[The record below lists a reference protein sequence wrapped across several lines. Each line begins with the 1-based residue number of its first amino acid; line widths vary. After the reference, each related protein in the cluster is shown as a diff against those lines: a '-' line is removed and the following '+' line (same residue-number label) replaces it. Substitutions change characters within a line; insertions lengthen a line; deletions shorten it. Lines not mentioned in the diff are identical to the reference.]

1 MRATLSDRLEHI
13 LEAIGYLQQH
23 TGNLPWEQFI
33 ADKFL
38 RLGIE
43 RCLEIISEASRHL
56 PEEFKQ
62 KYAGIPWR
70 HVADIGNRLRHGY
83 DTVNNQI
90 VWNIVQDDIPVLKA
104 AVEAAIASNDQEP

>member
-1 MRATLSDRLEHI
+1 MKRLAFFNSTPGD
-13 LEAIGYLQQH
+13 L
-23 TGNLPWEQFI
+23 TWEQFI
-33 ADKFL
+33 ANKFL

-62 KYAGIPWR
+62 KHAGIPWR
-70 HVADIGNRLRHGY
+70 QVADIGNRLRHGY
-83 DTVNNQI
+83 DNVNNQI

-104 AVEAAIASNDQEP
+104 AVEAAIASDSGG

>member
-1 MRATLSDRLEHI
+1 MRATLNDRLEHI

-23 TGNLPWEQFI
+23 TGDLTWEQFI
-33 ADKFL
+33 ANKFL

-62 KYAGIPWR
+62 KYAEIPWR

-83 DTVNNQI
+83 DTVNVTPKPN
-90 VWNIVQDDIPVLKA
+90 VSRRGHRKGRFFG
-104 AVEAAIASNDQEP
+104 

>member
-1 MRATLSDRLEHI
+1 MRATLNARLEHI
-13 LEAIGYLQQH
+13 LEAISFLQQH
-23 TGNLPWEQFI
+23 IGDLTWEQFI

-62 KYAGIPWR
+62 KHAGIPWR
-70 HVADIGNRLRHGY
+70 QVADIGNRLRHGY
-83 DTVNNQI
+83 DNVNNQI

-104 AVEAAIASNDQEP
+104 AVEAAIASDSGG